1 MRKGHENVGF
11 NLGRSLMVGL
21 LLSGLE
27 FLLGVRFSDRDG
39 SLYLIVMP
47 LVLTILRF
55 RYLSRNLK

>member
-1 MRKGHENVGF
+1 
-11 NLGRSLMVGL
+11 MVGL